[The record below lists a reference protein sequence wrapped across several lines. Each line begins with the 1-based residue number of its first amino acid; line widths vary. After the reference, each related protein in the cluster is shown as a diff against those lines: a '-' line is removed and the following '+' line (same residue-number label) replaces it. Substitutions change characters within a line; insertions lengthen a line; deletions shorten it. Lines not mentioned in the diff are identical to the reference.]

1 MDESLNAAI
10 IVADVVIAA
19 AVVVVDEIV
28 PDFELAAGEQKA
40 RNAAE

>member
-10 IVADVVIAA
+10 VAADVVIAA
-19 AVVVVDEIV
+19 AVVVDEIV